1 MSRFKLLLLVIMTV
15 LVSAPLAHGQ
25 TSKVAVVDF
34 EKAVVESVEGKKSS
48 DKFNGTL
55 QAKQADGEKRQKELE
70 DAQRKLQTQERTLS
84 DTAKANLQKDIERRT
99 TEFQRYNEDT
109 QKELQSLRDEL
120 LRPIAERASAI
131 LNAMAV
137 EQGYTLIVDV
147 SNPQNNVVWF
157 NPKNDIT
164 AELTKRIDV
173 EMAKASEA
181 KPGAPAGSAAPAT
194 PRPTPAP
201 TTPRTTTPAP
211 TAPRTTT
218 PPPPVR
224 KP

>member
-1 MSRFKLLLLVIMTV
+1 MIRLNGPV
-15 LVSAPLAHGQ
+15 LFVLGFFMSAPLVSGQ
-25 TSKVAVVDF
+25 ISKIAVVDF
-34 EKAVVESVEGKKSS
+34 ERAIVQSVEGKKSS
-48 DKFNGTL
+48 GQFNAKL
-55 QAKQADGEKRQKELE
+55 QSKQADAEKRQKELE

-99 TEFQRYNEDT
+99 TELQRYNEDA

-137 EQGYTLIVDV
+137 EQGFTLIVDV

-164 AELTKRIDV
+164 AELTKRIDA
-173 EMAKASEA
+173 ELARTSEA
-181 KPGAPAGSAAPAT
+181 KPAGSAAPAT
-194 PRPTPAP
+194 PRPTTPAAP
-201 TTPRTTTPAP
+201 RTNTPTPRPGTPAP
-211 TAPRTTT
+211 SAPR
-218 PPPPVR
+218 P
-224 KP
+224 

>member
-1 MSRFKLLLLVIMTV
+1 MVRFKLLLLVIMTV

-99 TEFQRYNEDT
+99 TELQRFNEDS

-120 LRPIAERASAI
+120 LRPSAERASAI
-131 LNAMAV
+131 LNAIAA
-137 EQGYTLIVDV
+137 EKGYTVIVDI

-164 AELTKRIDV
+164 EELTRRIDAQTPKTS
-173 EMAKASEA
+173 ETAS
-181 KPGAPAGSAAPAT
+181 PSAPSSTRPAT
-194 PRPTPAP
+194 PAPPPRAATPVPVPRPAVPTPA
-201 TTPRTTTPAP
+201 A
-211 TAPRTTT
+211 
-218 PPPPVR
+218 
-224 KP
+224 

>member
-1 MSRFKLLLLVIMTV
+1 MARFKLSLLVIMNL
-15 LVSAPLAHGQ
+15 LVSVSLVHGQ
-25 TSKVAVVDF
+25 TSRVAVVDF
-34 EKAVVESVEGKKSS
+34 EKAIVESVEGKKSS

-55 QAKQADGEKRQKELE
+55 QAKQAEGEKRQKELE

-99 TEFQRYNEDT
+99 TELQRYNEDA

-137 EQGYTLIVDV
+137 EQGFTLIVDV

-164 AELTKRIDV
+164 AELTKRIDA
-173 EMAKASEA
+173 ELARTSEA
-181 KPGAPAGSAAPAT
+181 KPAGSAAPAT
-194 PRPTPAP
+194 PRPA
-201 TTPRTTTPAP
+201 
-211 TAPRTTT
+211 APRTTAPT
-218 PPPPVR
+218 PRPGTPAPSAPR
-224 KP
+224 P

>member
-1 MSRFKLLLLVIMTV
+1 MARFKLSLPVIMTL
-15 LVSAPLAHGQ
+15 LVSVSLVHGQ
-25 TSKVAVVDF
+25 TSRVAVVDF
-34 EKAVVESVEGKKSS
+34 EKAIVESVEGKKSS
-48 DKFNGTL
+48 DKFNSTL
-55 QAKQADGEKRQKELE
+55 QAKQAEGEKRQKELE

-99 TEFQRYNEDT
+99 TELQRYNEDA

-137 EQGYTLIVDV
+137 EQGFTLIVDV

-164 AELTKRIDV
+164 AELTKRIDA
-173 EMAKASEA
+173 ELARTSEA
-181 KPGAPAGSAAPAT
+181 KPAGSAAPAT
-194 PRPTPAP
+194 PRPA
-201 TTPRTTTPAP
+201 
-211 TAPRTTT
+211 APRTTAPA
-218 PPPPVR
+218 PPAR

>member
-1 MSRFKLLLLVIMTV
+1 MARFKLSLLVIMT
-15 LVSAPLAHGQ
+15 LVVSVSLVHGQ
-25 TSKVAVVDF
+25 TWRVAVVDF
-34 EKAVVESVEGKKSS
+34 EKAIVESVEGKKSS
-48 DKFNGTL
+48 DKFNSTL
-55 QAKQADGEKRQKELE
+55 QAKQAEGEKRQKELE

-99 TEFQRYNEDT
+99 TELQRYNEDA

-157 NPKNDIT
+157 NPKNDMT
-164 AELTKRIDV
+164 AELTRRIDA
-173 EMAKASEA
+173 EMAKSSEA
-181 KPGAPAGSAAPAT
+181 KPAGSAAPAT
-194 PRPTPAP
+194 PRPTTPAAP
-201 TTPRTTTPAP
+201 RTNTPTPRPGTPAP
-211 TAPRTTT
+211 SAPR
-218 PPPPVR
+218 P
-224 KP
+224 

>member
-1 MSRFKLLLLVIMTV
+1 MVRFKLPLLVVMTL

-25 TSKVAVVDF
+25 TSRVAVVDF

-48 DKFNGTL
+48 DKFNSTL
-55 QAKQADGEKRQKELE
+55 QAKQAEGEKRQKELD

-157 NPKNDIT
+157 NPKNDVT
-164 AELTKRIDV
+164 AELTKRIDA

-181 KPGAPAGSAAPAT
+181 KPAAPAT
-194 PRPTPAP
+194 PRPTPP
-201 TTPRTTTPAP
+201 P

-218 PPPPVR
+218 PAPRPTTPPPSPTR

>member
-1 MSRFKLLLLVIMTV
+1 MVRFKLLLLVIMTV
-15 LVSAPLAHGQ
+15 LVSAPLAQGQ

-70 DAQRKLQTQERTLS
+70 DAQRKLQTQERTL
-84 DTAKANLQKDIERRT
+84 
-99 TEFQRYNEDT
+99 
-109 QKELQSLRDEL
+109 RDEL

-147 SNPQNNVVWF
+147 SNPQNNAVWF

-164 AELTKRIDV
+164 AELTKRIDA

-181 KPGAPAGSAAPAT
+181 KPAGPAGSAAPGTAT
-194 PRPTPAP
+194 PRPAP